1 MRDASGSRRECGR
14 GDAHQEQTRD
24 GDAPGLG
31 SCTAGGRRE
40 PLGHGRHGLTKVRKD
55 ARDEAAATL
64 QVRRTIVEF
73 QENGFFGG
81 ARREESNV
89 ELREDDE
96 AGWSPLVPQLE
107 LLEEWE
113 ATFEHFSKISTDS
126 LEAQLRALHIS
137 LFR

>member
-1 MRDASGSRRECGR
+1 MSGRYPECATRAGADGSAVEATRIGRRRE
-14 GDAHQEQTRD
+14 

-64 QVRRTIVEF
+64 QVRRIIVEF

-81 ARREESNV
+81 AREESNV
-89 ELREDDE
+89 ELREDDD
-96 AGWSPLVPQLE
+96 AGCSPHNAVVPQLE

-113 ATFEHFSKISTDS
+113 A
-126 LEAQLRALHIS
+126 LLGALHIS
-137 LFR
+137 LFC